1 MSKTFRPWAVDDI
14 WLLPPSVQDF
24 VPAGHA
30 AHLVRDLVRDELD
43 LSAILSVYTE
53 MRGYPPYHPGMMVA
67 LLLYA
72 YSQGVYSSRRI
83 ARACEERLDF
93 QAVTALNQ
101 PDFRTISEF
110 RRRHLTALAGLFV
123 QVLALCQRAG
133 LVGLGHVAVDGTKLR
148 ANASKHKAMSYAR
161 MVQTE
166 AELAREVAQ
175 WLGQAEQEDA
185 ADDAAH
191 GERRGDEMPEWMQ
204 TKQTRLARIRA
215 ARAELE
221 AEAKAVH
228 AAKQEGKPTPPTKP
242 DGTPHQPRGRKPAS
256 PPGTPKPAAQRN
268 FTDPDSRIM
277 LGRDG
282 FMQAY
287 NGQVAVDARG
297 QIIVAH
303 RLTNCAADQDGS
315 MSPQPIRAGCRTKCP
330 PMPGSARKPTWL
342 ASSTAPSVA
351 MSPPAAPAAQ
361 PAAPRAGRWSRP
373 CAPGSGKAATEVAT
387 GCANMSSSPS
397 SDTSSTPEAFA
408 NSSSAASKKYPTNGQ
423 SSASPIT
430 SQSSRLGHKLGAT
443 QYQNR
448 HLMRGKLGGYRDTLL
463 GACPGNRQVSLA

>member
-72 YSQGVYSSRRI
+72 YSQGVYASRRI

-123 QVLALCQRAG
+123 QALALCQRAG

-161 MVQTE
+161 MVQAE

-228 AAKQEGKPTPPTKP
+228 AAKQAGKPTPPAKP
-242 DGTPHQPRGRKPAS
+242 DGTPHQPRGRKPVS

-287 NGQVAVDARG
+287 NGQVLSMPVAR
-297 QIIVAH
+297 
-303 RLTNCAADQDGS
+303 
-315 MSPQPIRAGCRTKCP
+315 
-330 PMPGSARKPTWL
+330 
-342 ASSTAPSVA
+342 
-351 MSPPAAPAAQ
+351 
-361 PAAPRAGRWSRP
+361 
-373 CAPGSGKAATEVAT
+373 
-387 GCANMSSSPS
+387 SSSRI
-397 SDTSSTPEAFA
+397 A
-408 NSSSAASKKYPTNGQ
+408 
-423 SSASPIT
+423 
-430 SQSSRLGHKLGAT
+430 
-443 QYQNR
+443 
-448 HLMRGKLGGYRDTLL
+448 
-463 GACPGNRQVSLA
+463 